1 MPTKE
6 LRLKPIDS
14 NNVLKSKVYDQLK
27 SAITSMD
34 IYSADTDTKLDERR
48 LADELG
54 VSRTPIREALMLLEK
69 EGLIRMIPRRG
80 AFVVRKTKKEI
91 LEMICVWG
99 ALESLAA
106 RLATKNASD
115 KEIAGLRESFVN
127 LDDPSSALA
136 AIDEYSEKNIRFHQ
150 SIIRLSK
157 CQLLQEI
164 ADGLF
169 VHMRAI
175 RARSVKERGHLSN
188 SVVDHVHIIEA
199 LEKRDSQ
206 LAEKYVR
213 EHTNHLS
220 EHVNKYVTWFE

>member
-106 RLATKNASD
+106 KLATQNASD
-115 KEIAGLRESFVN
+115 KEIAALRENFVN
-127 LDDPSSALA
+127 LNDPSSALA

-175 RARSVKERGHLSN
+175 RARSVKERGQLSN

-199 LEKRDSQ
+199 LEKRDSK

-220 EHVNKYVTWFE
+220 EHVKKYVTWFE

>member
-1 MPTKE
+1 MPANN

-14 NNVLKSKVYDQLK
+14 NNVLKSKVYDQLR

-34 IYSADTDTKLDERR
+34 IYSVDADTKLDERH

-80 AFVVRKTKKEI
+80 AFVVRKTKLEI

-106 RLATKNASD
+106 RLATKNAGD
-115 KEIAGLRESFVN
+115 KEIAALRETFVN
-127 LDDPSSALA
+127 VDDPDSDLA

-157 CQLLQEI
+157 CELLQDI
-164 ADGLF
+164 VDGLF

-175 RARSVKERGHLSN
+175 RSRSVKERAKLSD
-188 SVVDHVHIIEA
+188 SVVEHVHIIEA
-199 LEKRDSQ
+199 LEKRDAD

-220 EHVNKYVTWFE
+220 EHVKKYVTWVE

>member
-1 MPTKE
+1 MPAKS

-14 NNVLKSKVYDQLK
+14 NNVLKSKVYDQLR

-34 IYSADTDTKLDERR
+34 IYSVDTDTKLDERR

-106 RLATKNASD
+106 RLATTNASD
-115 KEIAGLRESFVN
+115 KEIAALRQTFVDMN
-127 LDDPSSALA
+127 DPNSSLA

-157 CQLLQEI
+157 CELLQDI
-164 ADGLF
+164 VGGLF

-175 RARSVKERGHLSN
+175 RSRSVKEREQLSD

-199 LEKRDSQ
+199 LEKRDAE

-213 EHTNHLS
+213 EHTKLLS
-220 EHVNKYVTWFE
+220 DHVNKHVTWVE

>member
-27 SAITSMD
+27 AAITSMD
-34 IYSADTDTKLDERR
+34 IYAAETDTKLDERR

-80 AFVVRKTKKEI
+80 AFVVRKTKREI

-106 RLATKNASD
+106 RLATVNASD
-115 KEIAGLRESFVN
+115 KEISGLRETFVN
-127 LDDPSSALA
+127 LDDANSALA

-157 CQLLQEI
+157 CELLQDI

-175 RARSVKERGHLSN
+175 RSRSVKERRQLAD
-188 SVVDHVHIIEA
+188 SVVEHVHIIEA
-199 LEKRDSQ
+199 LEKRDAV
-206 LAEKYVR
+206 LAEKLVR
-213 EHTNHLS
+213 EHTDHLS
-220 EHVNKYVTWFE
+220 THVKKYVTWVE

>member
-27 SAITSMD
+27 AAITSMD
-34 IYSADTDTKLDERR
+34 IYAAETDTKLDERR

-80 AFVVRKTKKEI
+80 AFVVRKTKREI

-106 RLATKNASD
+106 RLATANASD
-115 KEIAGLRESFVN
+115 KEISGLRETFVS
-127 LDDPSSALA
+127 LDDPNSALA
-136 AIDEYSEKNIRFHQ
+136 AIDEYSERNIRFHQ

-157 CQLLQEI
+157 CELLQDI

-169 VHMRAI
+169 LHMRAI
-175 RARSVKERGHLSN
+175 RSHSVKERGQIAD
-188 SVVDHVHIIEA
+188 SVVEHVHIIEA
-199 LEKRDSQ
+199 LEKRDEV
-206 LAEKYVR
+206 LAEKLVR

-220 EHVNKYVTWFE
+220 EHVNKHVTWVE